1 MYDSAGFYLLIS
13 YWYKYTTTYTLLKQ
27 KIYFQVTTSPNNK
40 VWQVVVASTVPCT
53 ICSLAI
59 FKLFFINAINWKFWY
74 LFLLISLE

>member
-27 KIYFQVTTSPNNK
+27 KIYFQVTSPNNK